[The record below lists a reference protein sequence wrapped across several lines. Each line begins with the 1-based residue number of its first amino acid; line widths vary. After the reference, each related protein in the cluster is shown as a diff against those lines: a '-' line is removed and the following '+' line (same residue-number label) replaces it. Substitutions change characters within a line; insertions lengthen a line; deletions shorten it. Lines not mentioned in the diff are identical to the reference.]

1 MKLKKH
7 SSELLDDGKLK
18 VWVKVVPD
26 SETERKEPRKVADF
40 QVIVDGAVSKEDLDK
55 AIKQEYENRKKQL
68 ERLKELGIGEE
79 VK

>member
-7 SSELLDDGKLK
+7 SSEFLPVGKLK

-26 SETERKEPRKVADF
+26 TETEKKEPRKIADF
-40 QVIVDGAVSKEDLDK
+40 TVTVDDTISQKDLDA
-55 AIKQEYENRKKQL
+55 AIKQEYENKKKQQ

-79 VK
+79 VQ